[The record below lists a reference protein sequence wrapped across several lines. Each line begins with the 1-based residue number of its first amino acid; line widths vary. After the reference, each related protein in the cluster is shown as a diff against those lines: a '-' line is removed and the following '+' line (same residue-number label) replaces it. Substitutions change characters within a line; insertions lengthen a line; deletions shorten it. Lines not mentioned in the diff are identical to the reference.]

1 MGLSDLYL
9 FVLSEV
15 ALRKLAFVHN
25 WLRRGAQGL

>member
-15 ALRKLAFVHN
+15 ALRKLEFVHN